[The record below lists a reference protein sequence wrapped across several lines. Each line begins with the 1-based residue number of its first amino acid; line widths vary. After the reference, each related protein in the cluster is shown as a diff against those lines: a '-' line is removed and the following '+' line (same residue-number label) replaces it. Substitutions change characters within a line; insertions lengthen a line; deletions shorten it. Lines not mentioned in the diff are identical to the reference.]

1 MLEIRGRV
9 DRPRHRS
16 PDRIGSGSDGGLAES
31 GPLWGV
37 VRPPARI
44 GLGGSRKG
52 RGDLAAVTPVP
63 LTTHYQ
69 AKSLAMP

>member
-1 MLEIRGRV
+1 MLEIRGRA

-37 VRPPARI
+37 VRLSARI
-44 GLGGSRKG
+44 GLGGSREG
-52 RGDLAAVTPVP
+52 RSDLPAATPVP

-69 AKSLAMP
+69 AKSLTMP

>member
-1 MLEIRGRV
+1 MLEIRGRA

-37 VRPPARI
+37 VRLSARI
-44 GLGGSRKG
+44 GLGGSREV
-52 RGDLAAVTPVP
+52 RSDLPAATPVP

-69 AKSLAMP
+69 AKSLTMP